1 MAEKNTHSSK
11 LCMAERGSWMELGCL
26 PDCRDPYRNLSRIPL
41 LDSGDGRISVSEG
54 LFQKLEQI
62 PQDVEE
68 IPGGQTGYWLYVAML
83 FNACMERN
91 ALPNVLLDGTEAL
104 RRVAAD
110 VLGSFGQDGRVD
122 MFGDETVSSEPE
134 RGYDIAVLDGR
145 HYRHGGQE
153 RFSSVVRCMRRCGNI
168 LMVSP
173 GSRTDP
179 FVKKQLRKARH
190 EIYRGVDGWML
201 PVTGN
206 LQRRVAAGDC
216 EQREDEDRKM
226 LSELWEQLR
235 DLLCETVELDPESQP
250 AEDWEQLLLGVIAG
264 MHALEDMV
272 IQLHRRLDDP
282 ELKILCNRV
291 KTAAMDLF
299 LEIRLERP
307 EAAFLQT
314 ELNHW
319 AQELKQ
325 ALEAEGIVIH

>member
-1 MAEKNTHSSK
+1 MTEKNIHGGK
-11 LCMAERGSWMELGCL
+11 PHMAERGPGRELERL
-26 PDCRDPYRNLSRIPL
+26 LDCRDPYRNLSQIPL
-41 LDSGDGRISVSEG
+41 LDGGDGRVSVSEG
-54 LFQKLEQI
+54 LFQQLKQI
-62 PQDVEE
+62 PQDVEK

-91 ALPNVLLDGTEAL
+91 VLPNVLLDGTEAL

-110 VLGSFGQDGRVD
+110 VLGFFGQDGRVD
-122 MFGDETVSSEPE
+122 MLGDETVSCEPE

-145 HYRHGGQE
+145 YYRQGGQE
-153 RFSSVVRCMRRCGNI
+153 RFASVVCRMRRCGSI

-173 GSRTDP
+173 GSKIDP
-179 FVKKQLRKARH
+179 SVKKQLRKAWH
-190 EIYRGVDGWML
+190 ELYRGVDVWML

-206 LQRRVAAGDC
+206 LQRRVFTGDC
-216 EQREDEDRKM
+216 EQKEDEDRKM
-226 LSELWEQLR
+226 LSELWKQLK
-235 DLLCETVELDPESQP
+235 DPLCETAELEPEGQS
-250 AEDWEQLLLGVIAG
+250 ADREQLLLGVIAG

-319 AQELKQ
+319 AKELKQ
-325 ALEAEGIVIH
+325 ALEAEGI